1 MEYKCKRN
9 FTSKEEKEY
18 CKGDVISE
26 EEFELLMFDDQENFE
41 IINQDS
47 LV

>member
-26 EEFELLMFDDQENFE
+26 EEFELLKFDDQENFE
-41 IINQDS
+41 VINQDS